1 MRLAL
6 LGGGGFR
13 VPLVHADLLA
23 DPDGL
28 VDELVLHDLDAE
40 RLAAITAVLRQ
51 QAGGATRPRLRP
63 TTDLVTALTGAD
75 AVFVAIRTG
84 GLAGRAA
91 DERIALR
98 HGLLGQ
104 ETVGPGGICFAL
116 RAIPVAVDI
125 ARRVAERAPG
135 AWVVNF
141 TNPAGMVTE
150 AMAGVLGDRVIG
162 VCDSPDALCR
172 RVAGALG
179 VDPERAA
186 FDYVGLNHLGWLRA
200 VVVDGRDRLP
210 ELLADDAALRSFE
223 EGRLFHPEWL
233 RALGALPNE
242 YLHYYYATRE
252 TVERL
257 RATGATRGEFL
268 RAQQEEFYRA
278 ARRDPRAALR
288 LWRRA
293 RAEREDT
300 YLAEARDAVGAGPR
314 DAADVEAGGYQRI
327 ALDLLRALAT
337 GRRDTM
343 ILDVRN
349 RHGLAGLD
357 RDAVVEVPCLV
368 DAGGARPLA
377 VAPVREH
384 LAALMRAVRAVERDA
399 LTAATERD
407 RAAALR
413 AIAGH
418 PLVDS
423 VGAARRVLAD
433 YVATFPELADLG
445 EQDGPD

>member
-1 MRLAL
+1 VRLAL

-28 VDELVLHDLDAE
+28 VDELLLHDVDAE

-51 QAGGATRPRLRP
+51 QAGGATRPRLHP
-63 TTDLVTALTGAD
+63 TTDLDEALTGAD
-75 AVFVAIRTG
+75 AIFVAIRTG

-104 ETVGPGGICFAL
+104 ETVGPGGICYAL
-116 RAIPVAVDI
+116 RAVPVAIDI
-125 ARRVAERAPG
+125 ARRVAERSPR

-162 VCDSPDALCR
+162 VCDSPDGLCR

-179 VDPERAA
+179 VDPTAA
-186 FDYVGLNHLGWLRA
+186 SFDYVGLNHLGWLRA
-200 VVVDGRDRLP
+200 VRMGGRDRLP
-210 ELLADDAALRSFE
+210 ELLADDAALASFE

-233 RALGALPNE
+233 RALAAVPNE

-252 TVERL
+252 TIERL
-257 RATGATRGEFL
+257 RTGGATRGEFL
-268 RAQQEEFYRA
+268 RAQQAEFYRGA
-278 ARRDPRAALR
+278 GRDPERALL

-314 DAADVEAGGYQRI
+314 DAADVAAGGYQRI
-327 ALDLLRALAT
+327 ALDLLRAVVT
-337 GRRDTM
+337 DRRATM
-343 ILDVRN
+343 ILGVRN
-349 RHGLAGLD
+349 RQGLAGLD
-357 RDAVVEVPCLV
+357 PDAVVEVPCLV
-368 DAGGARPLA
+368 DAGGAHPLA
-377 VAPVREH
+377 VDPVADRFAAP
-384 LAALMRAVRAVERDA
+384 MRAVRAAERAA
-399 LTAATERD
+399 LAAATSRD

-423 VGAARRVLAD
+423 VGSARRVLAD
-433 YVATFPELADLG
+433 YQAAFPELADLS
-445 EQDGPD
+445 

>member
-28 VDELVLHDLDAE
+28 VGDLVLHDLDPD
-40 RLAAITAVLRQ
+40 RLAAVTAVLRQ
-51 QAGGATRPRLRP
+51 QAGAATRPRLHP
-63 TTDLVTALTGAD
+63 TTDLDEALTGAD
-75 AVFVAIRTG
+75 AVFVAVRTG

-116 RAIPVAVDI
+116 RAVPVAVDI
-125 ARRVAERAPG
+125 ARRVAERSPR

-150 AMAGVLGDRVIG
+150 AMARVLGDRVIG
-162 VCDSPDALCR
+162 VCDSPDGLCR

-179 VDPERAA
+179 VDPVRAC

-200 VVVDGRDRLP
+200 VRVDGRDRLP
-210 ELLADDAALRSFE
+210 ELLADDAALASFE

-233 RALGALPNE
+233 RALAAVPNE

-252 TVERL
+252 TLDQL
-257 RATGATRGEFL
+257 RATGTTRGEFL
-268 RAQQEEFYRA
+268 RAQQEEFYRGVA
-278 ARRDPRAALR
+278 RDPGQALR

-293 RAEREDT
+293 RAERDTT
-300 YLAEARDAVGAGPR
+300 YLAEARDAVDAGPR
-314 DAADVEAGGYQRI
+314 DAADVSSGGYQRI
-327 ALDLLRALAT
+327 ALDLLRGLAT
-337 GRRDTM
+337 DRGRSM
-343 ILDVRN
+343 ILGVRN
-349 RHGLAGLD
+349 RQGVAGLD
-357 RDAVVEVPCLV
+357 PDAVVEVPCMV
-368 DAGGARPLA
+368 DAGGAHPLA
-377 VAPVREH
+377 VDPVPDRF
-384 LAALMRAVRAVERDA
+384 AVLMRAVRAAERAA
-399 LTAATERD
+399 LTAATTRD

-423 VGAARRVLAD
+423 VSAARRVLAEYLD
-433 YVATFPELADLG
+433 AFPELADLR
-445 EQDGPD
+445 